1 MVDDDSTILRCG
13 ELSSSTCSSPQS
25 PHAMAEAAVASAML
39 AEDERNAV
47 DEKRRRSST
56 EEALHVSKRQSR
68 GYNSGSTKEATVSAT
83 RNDDCRGQECSNS
96 AGGSSSCIAGI
107 HEEKE
112 DFCTNKSSNA
122 LSFVKSAEG
131 KSASSRNSSSGEDEE
146 YEDDL
151 KLIGQVWD
159 EFTQE
164 YFINSDGCTTRE
176 EAKEAMLEAIN
187 DIILGKVIDTLMQKG
202 IEAFKE
208 LDIITGDAMTLN
220 RMLDARQGELRRLNE
235 LESESRTSLTVRIS
249 LLLGIS
255 SLIHCIC
262 FVHIFIPLHA
272 AVTETFM

>member
-1 MVDDDSTILRCG
+1 MVDDDSKILRCG
-13 ELSSSTCSSPQS
+13 ELSSSTCSPPQS

-47 DEKRRRSST
+47 DEKRRRSCSSS
-56 EEALHVSKRQSR
+56 EETLHVSKRQSR
-68 GYNSGSTKEATVSAT
+68 GYNSGSTKEDTVST
-83 RNDDCRGQECSNS
+83 TSNGCRGQECSSS
-96 AGGSSSCIAGI
+96 AVGSSSCIAGI
-107 HEEKE
+107 HEENE
-112 DFCTNKSSNA
+112 DFCTKNPSNA
-122 LSFVKSAEG
+122 LSFVNSTEG

-146 YEDDL
+146 HEDDL

-208 LDIITGDAMTLN
+208 LEIITGDAMTLN
-220 RMLDARQGELRRLNE
+220 RMLDARQGELKRLNE

-249 LLLGIS
+249 FYLEIS
-255 SLIHCIC
+255 
-262 FVHIFIPLHA
+262 
-272 AVTETFM
+272 E